1 MNFQENSS
9 HKIQKNQNEIPLIN
23 KLYVWSLIFEPMTYF
38 SFAGSGEQIGIPFS
52 FSKLLQILV
61 ILYLIIKFS
70 LFNRGE
76 LLIYFNQLKIN
87 TNFIFHVFIILF
99 STLIGSFYLSSFDIN
114 KFGLLADGAQFS
126 DGILKSYYFRPFF
139 DLFILLYYYFYF
151 IILPLLFFKN
161 SRAFFYLT
169 KWTFFTIYVNLVIGY
184 LDLFISP
191 LIGKSLIPRHI
202 DDDVDV
208 GFRFHGFLGEPRDA
222 FIYLCFSL
230 FLVLMAKYFYFKV
243 FKPKVITLLIL
254 AALAF
259 TQSGSGIF
267 GIIIGGSISF
277 IYFLNRKSVYAIKF
291 LLIALI
297 LAGGIIVLVNNSP
310 RLMAYA
316 ESFSDIM
323 SYVSSGDKI
332 PDILLSFAV
341 NYLPL
346 VAMYNYF
353 LASNFYPI
361 LFGSGLSSSAYYN
374 ISFIGDPNFSNP
386 HAQIT
391 RIIFETGIVG
401 TVFYIMFLCKPVI
414 NFIKSESKKGLYY
427 NLLSFF
433 VLIGSTLSQR
443 SMLSL
448 IIFGMVNCFINIKGT
463 NKQMLNR

>member
-1 MNFQENSS
+1 
-9 HKIQKNQNEIPLIN
+9 
-23 KLYVWSLIFEPMTYF
+23 MTYF
-38 SFAGSGEQIGIPFS
+38 NLAGSGQAVGIPFS
-52 FSKLLQILV
+52 LSRLLQIF
-61 ILYLIIKFS
+61 IIIYLALKYLSI
-70 LFNRGE
+70 NRLR
-76 LLIYFNQLKIN
+76 LLIYFKLLKIN
-87 TNFIFHVFIILF
+87 KNFVFYVFTILL
-99 STLIGSFYLSSFDIN
+99 STALGLFFLNSYDLN
-114 KFGLLADGAQFS
+114 KFGLLADRNQFS
-126 DGILKSYYFRPFF
+126 DGILKSNYFRPFF

-161 SRAFFYLT
+161 SHAFFYLI

-230 FLVLMAKYFYFKV
+230 FLVLMAKYFHFKV

-277 IYFLNRKSVYAIKF
+277 FYFLNRKSVYAIKF

-316 ESFSDIM
+316 ESFSEIM

-374 ISFIGDPNFSNP
+374 VSFIGDPNFSNP

-401 TVFYIMFLCKPVI
+401 TVFYIMFLCKPII

-427 NLLSFF
+427 RLLSFF

-448 IIFGMVNCFINIKGT
+448 IIFGMINCFINIKGS
-463 NKQMLNR
+463 NK